1 MVWSRF
7 CILLVCLFNQN
18 SWAEITPFPD
28 LKNTIMPT
36 DLPLILVPAPNES
49 DLPMVFFISGD
60 GGWISFD
67 QYLAESIAEKG
78 MPVVGLDARKYFWKE
93 KTPEQATTEI
103 SAAIARQMKIWK
115 KKNFVLIGFSFGASI
130 VPFVANRLPPALKKS
145 LRGVIALSP
154 NERTDFEVRIADM
167 LNIGRRRGEYNVLAE
182 MQKIKALGLVCFFG
196 HDEDIQ
202 VEIKIEQTG
211 IAIVRLP
218 GGHHY
223 EDNYPA
229 LTEKIYNVVRASS
242 PLNTKAK

>member
-1 MVWSRF
+1 MLWV
-7 CILLVCLFNQN
+7 LGLFFVGHFSLAN
-18 SWAEITPFPD
+18 TPTSFD
-28 LKNTIMPT
+28 VNTAMPA
-36 DLPLILVPAPNES
+36 DLPLTLVAAPNES
-49 DLPMVFFISGD
+49 DLPLVFFISGD

-93 KTPEQATTEI
+93 KTPERASVEI
-103 SAAIARQMKIWK
+103 SAAIARQMEVWK
-115 KKNFVLIGFSFGASI
+115 KKTFVLIGFSFGASI

-145 LRGVIALSP
+145 LRGVIAISP

-202 VEIKIEQTG
+202 VEAKIEKAG
-211 IAIVRLP
+211 IGLVRLP

-223 EDNYPA
+223 EDNYVA
-229 LTEKIYNVVRASS
+229 LTEKIYNVVRAAGPSK
-242 PLNTKAK
+242 PEAK